1 MTFGQAIF
9 VAAAVALAG
18 GSAAVAQ
25 TVYTGP
31 GSYQQ
36 IGPFTYGPNGSTQQQ
51 IGQFKYVS
59 PGYGQ
64 PQVSYQQIGP
74 FTYGSNGSTYQ
85 QIGNFGYGNDGTTTQ
100 RIGNFTYIHTRD
112 GRTVTCQ
119 QIGSQTYCN

>member
-1 MTFGQAIF
+1 MTFGKAIF

-31 GSYQQ
+31 G
-36 IGPFTYGPNGSTQQQ
+36 
-51 IGQFKYVS
+51 
-59 PGYGQ
+59 
-64 PQVSYQQIGP
+64 SYQQIGP